1 MNHNITTTENGFN
14 FQDVS
19 YTFSTTQMF
28 DENENIIEVDS
39 IISTQSVLIATDKGV
54 IYLDLSCT
62 IIDAEYTDINL
73 FVEALTNES

>member
-14 FQDVS
+14 FQDES

-39 IISTQSVLIATDKGV
+39 IISSENVLIATDKGV

-62 IIDAEYTDINL
+62 INDAEYTDINL

>member
-14 FQDVS
+14 FQDES

-39 IISTQSVLIATDKGV
+39 IISTENVLIATDKGV

-62 IIDAEYTDINL
+62 INDAEYTDINL
-73 FVEALTNES
+73 FVEALTNF

>member
-14 FQDVS
+14 FQDES
-19 YTFSTTQMF
+19 YTFSTTQVF

-39 IISTQSVLIATDKGV
+39 IISTENVLIATDKGV

-62 IIDAEYTDINL
+62 INDAEYTDINL

>member
-14 FQDVS
+14 FQDES
-19 YTFSTTQMF
+19 YTFSTTQVF

-39 IISTQSVLIATDKGV
+39 IISSENVLIATDKGV

-62 IIDAEYTDINL
+62 INDAEYTDINL
-73 FVEALTNES
+73 FVEALTNF

>member
-14 FQDVS
+14 FQDES
-19 YTFSTTQMF
+19 YTFSTTQLF

-39 IISTQSVLIATDKGV
+39 IISTENVLIATDKGV

-62 IIDAEYTDINL
+62 INDAEYTDINL